1 MRHVCPHD
9 PLGAGLRPCA
19 LCFPEAGSDKAE
31 SARVDC
37 LDHEADGVMRK
48 PQDDTDAG
56 ARIAH
61 RHFDERRLRFDLNRI
76 QDAQVLEACAHWV
89 KVRLEDGSEFVCPI
103 RVEHDGK
110 DLSFVHGF
118 PFAKDVL
125 VELRILPASGKP
137 SLFRV
142 H

>member
-1 MRHVCPHD
+1 MRRVCPHD
-9 PLGAGLRPCA
+9 PLGASLLPCD
-19 LCFPEAGSDKAE
+19 LCSPGAGSDEAE
-31 SARVDC
+31 PSRIDR
-37 LDHEADGVMRK
+37 LDHEPDGVVRK

-118 PFAKDVL
+118 PFVENVL
-125 VELRILPASGKP
+125 VELHILYALGKP
-137 SLFRV
+137 PINPQ
-142 H
+142 